1 MAADGSNN
9 QRALTLAF
17 GGGKGAIGKSALAAH
32 VAMAAARSGK
42 RTVLIDLDSD
52 SPNLHQMVGVGQPAR
67 TVQQLLEGRLVD
79 PNNAVTNTRV
89 ENLGLVAGTW
99 LLNGAPEY
107 AHEKLPTAL
116 DGLDADVLIIDCGSS
131 SEAHVIDTFVDADVR
146 FAVAHHQP
154 SILEGTFGFI
164 QRALDT
170 ALSRWAQG
178 PAETAE
184 LAKLTASLQEVPLKS
199 AVERLAG
206 RYRQLALAAAKCI
219 ETFTVHV
226 LGNQLEG
233 SNQGNIIHAF
243 GRMLGDVLAIPAPV
257 LGAVP
262 WSKHLRTCT
271 EQGRPIYLEA
281 PGSVEVR
288 IFEQIAAHSLQ
299 TDVAAARRNRPR
311 HAHGPSHNP
320 SSGTAAAAVLPGQL
334 TQYLRKHERI
344 PCDWAIT
351 VRNAAGQSAQATL
364 SDISFGGAGFQCEL
378 PLSVGE
384 TVVLKFAKPA
394 SQPELHAVVRFA
406 RHGKAGIEYADEGAE
421 KLAKKLVALAKG
433 ENARREALAS

>member
-1 MAADGSNN
+1 MAVDGTNK

-17 GGGKGAIGKSALAAH
+17 GGGKGAIGKSALTAH

-42 RTVLIDLDSD
+42 HTLLIDLDTD

-79 PNNAVTNTRV
+79 PNNVVTKTRV

-107 AHEKLPTAL
+107 AHEKLPRAL
-116 DGLDADVLIIDCGSS
+116 DELEAEVLVIDCGSS
-131 SEAHVIDTFVDADVR
+131 TQPHVINTFVDADVR

-164 QRALDT
+164 EA
-170 ALSRWAQG
+170 ALSAALGAWAQG
-178 PAETAE
+178 PAEEAE
-184 LAKLTASLQEVPLKS
+184 LAKLTASLQEVPLKT

-206 RYRQLALAAAKCI
+206 RYRHLALAAAQCI

-243 GRMLGDVLAIPAPV
+243 GRMLSDVLAIPAPV

-271 EQGRPIYLEA
+271 ENGRPIYLEA

-288 IFEQIAAHSLQ
+288 IFEQIATHSLK
-299 TDVAAARRNRPR
+299 TDLRAARSGRPR
-311 HAHGPSHNP
+311 HTHSRSQNP
-320 SSGTAAAAVLPGQL
+320 AGATTTAAALPGQL

-344 PCDWAIT
+344 PCDWTVT
-351 VRNAAGQSAQATL
+351 VRNASGQSAPGTL
-364 SDISFGGAGFQCEL
+364 SDISFGGAGFHCDL
-378 PLSVGE
+378 PLTAGE
-384 TVVLKFAKPA
+384 TVVLQFDKPA
-394 SQPELHAVVRFA
+394 SRPELQAVVRFA
-406 RHGKAGIEYADEGAE
+406 RHGKAGIEYADEAAE
-421 KLAKKLVALAKG
+421 KQAKKLVALAKG